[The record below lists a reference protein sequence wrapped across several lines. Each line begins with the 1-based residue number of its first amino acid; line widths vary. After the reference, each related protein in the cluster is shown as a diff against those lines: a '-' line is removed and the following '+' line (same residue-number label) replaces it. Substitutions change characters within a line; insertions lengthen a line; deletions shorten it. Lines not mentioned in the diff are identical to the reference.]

1 MVSTLLRGSNF
12 MSDFTYYQTEY
23 ISDLAVCVN
32 CSRICEDGFK
42 ELNGETFCY
51 YEIENKKG
59 TSSEEFG
66 CYPSEY
72 ETLNKKENK

>member
-1 MVSTLLRGSNF
+1 
-12 MSDFTYYQTEY
+12 MSDFTYHQTQY

-42 ELNGETFCY
+42 ELDGETFCY

-59 TSSEEFG
+59 TSSEIFG
-66 CYPSEY
+66 CYPNEY
-72 ETLNKKENK
+72 KTINKKENK